1 MTNPKRAERR
11 RGARATAKRANALR
25 ALDNPLVVQREYLQ
39 ALRRVDDN
47 SDSALARQ
55 LPTWLPLV
63 QSIVDNWVRDT
74 GLVGIAEAELRS
86 HPGVPSKITSEVL
99 LKAMALANW
108 KTFTYGRKDLRAALA
123 ELPDD
128 ILANYGLVD
137 DDGEALVPNGAAL
150 EKQLRRFEALIR
162 VGKDPVTGAGLDQ
175 IEVETRMVTASLPV
189 RLGVLQVALDN
200 TPFES
205 WFLSKIFLKEE
216 EAQARTEELYLNIY
230 DPDAAEPIPEMGSEL
245 MRELARQLG
254 IPIGPDGSIERSFVS
269 PEDRVGYRNGV
280 GKRPKDGLF
289 SGYSVTFGTAVAGFY
304 WAGKHDEIA
313 FYPARSYILF
323 VHTDPANANLC
334 DNGLAALR
342 QSKRL
347 EPTVGHVLCDQ
358 GYSQFEE
365 FLLGAR
371 EMGIEPHFNVAKPQI
386 SRQPDLVHLA
396 NTGDSGTTER
406 VLEHLGA
413 HYHQWM
419 PTDFRAPEAGC
430 TRKELATL
438 ASRRLPYM
446 WRKKRSLSDGSV
458 EKMCPF
464 HAGKLYNPRFG
475 IPNRSESAV
484 FVPDEDIPQGATRCC
499 NGNVVATP
507 EQLAKIQTPPFGTIA
522 HEMLMGNRNPVEG
535 TNGVVKNRHGL
546 QHNTCRAP
554 GLIPHALAAAVTAAV
569 RNLQLTLDDELKR
582 RRDHQRRKTKRK
594 ARNKTRREQQ
604 TEPARERG
612 ERGG

>member
-11 RGARATAKRANALR
+11 RGARSTAKRANALR

-137 DDGEALVPNGAAL
+137 DDGKALVPNGAAL

-175 IEVETRMVTASLPV
+175 IDVETRMVTASLPV
-189 RLGVLQVALDN
+189 RLGVQEIALDN

-216 EAQARTEELYLNIY
+216 EAQAKTQELYLNIY

-245 MRELARQLG
+245 MRELAQQLG
-254 IPIGPDGSIERSFVS
+254 IPIGPDGSIERSYIS
-269 PEDRVGYRNGV
+269 PEDRLGYRNGV

-289 SGYSVTFGTAVAGFY
+289 SLGTASRSRQQTAGFY
-304 WAGKHDEIA
+304 WAGKHDEIK
-313 FYPARSYILF
+313 FYPVRSYILF

-334 DNGLAALR
+334 DNGLAALL
-342 QSKRL
+342 QSKRH
-347 EPTVGHVLCDQ
+347 EPTV
-358 GYSQFEE
+358 
-365 FLLGAR
+365 R
-371 EMGIEPHFNVAKPQI
+371 
-386 SRQPDLVHLA
+386 
-396 NTGDSGTTER
+396 T
-406 VLEHLGA
+406 
-413 HYHQWM
+413 
-419 PTDFRAPEAGC
+419 
-430 TRKELATL
+430 
-438 ASRRLPYM
+438 
-446 WRKKRSLSDGSV
+446 RSL
-458 EKMCPF
+458 
-464 HAGKLYNPRFG
+464 R
-475 IPNRSESAV
+475 
-484 FVPDEDIPQGATRCC
+484 
-499 NGNVVATP
+499 
-507 EQLAKIQTPPFGTIA
+507 
-522 HEMLMGNRNPVEG
+522 
-535 TNGVVKNRHGL
+535 
-546 QHNTCRAP
+546 P
-554 GLIPHALAAAVTAAV
+554 GLFPGRGSFSSAH
-569 RNLQLTLDDELKR
+569 
-582 RRDHQRRKTKRK
+582 TK
-594 ARNKTRREQQ
+594 
-604 TEPARERG
+604 
-612 ERGG
+612 